1 MYRILILVLLLLG
14 CGESI
19 QKPSDNI
26 EYLKTLGYKEFLCG
40 TIDYIESEISYYEFK
55 DNLLPIDKN
64 KSMLVARCIEDDCN
78 FKEISQQQLPKKFVC
93 QRFYDDDDFTSEFP
107 RESIILMFNV
117 KVFNDIKE

>member
-40 TIDYIESEISYYEFK
+40 TIDYIESEISYYELK
-55 DNLLPIDKN
+55 DHLLPIDDN
-64 KSMLVARCIEDDCN
+64 KSMLVARCIENDCN
-78 FKEISQQQLPKKFVC
+78 FKEISQYQLPEKFVC